1 MTQTPVQSLQGQF
14 LLAMPSMG
22 DPRFLRSVI
31 YMVAHDSEGAMG
43 FIINKRAEGLSLGD
57 ILKDMPETVA
67 KTGLVNLPVYVGGPV
82 QNDRGFVLHTSDY
95 EKTHNTLSQELP
107 IALTQSADVLVDAAH
122 GRGPEKMRLFLG
134 YAGWGPARL
143 RENCKIMRGWY
154 AMQISP
160 RFSHREATTCM
171 KNAWPAW
178 ALTWPC
184 SAVKGARL
192 SRLYLFAPALRLIR
206 GAGRVQKWRPET
218 RTRMSQPAELRKY
231 HC

>member
-22 DPRFLRSVI
+22 DPRFLRSVV
-31 YMVAHDSEGAMG
+31 YMVAHDSDGAMG
-43 FIINKRAEGLSLGD
+43 FIINKCAEGLSLGD

-134 YAGWGPARL
+134 YAGWGP
-143 RENCKIMRGWY
+143 G
-154 AMQISP
+154 QI
-160 RFSHREATTCM
+160 EGELQD
-171 KNAWPAW
+171 NAWLVCDANIAEIFTSQSDDLYEKCVAAMGIDL
-178 ALTWPC
+178 AL
-184 SAVKGARL
+184 L
-192 SRLYLFAPALRLIR
+192 SNEGGEA
-206 GAGRVQKWRPET
+206 
-218 RTRMSQPAELRKY
+218 
-231 HC
+231 

>member
-1 MTQTPVQSLQGQF
+1 MTKTPVQSLQGQF

-22 DPRFLRSVI
+22 DPRFLRSVV

-122 GRGPEKMRLFLG
+122 GRGPEKMRLILG
-134 YAGWGPARL
+134 YAGWGP
-143 RENCKIMRGWY
+143 G
-154 AMQISP
+154 QI
-160 RFSHREATTCM
+160 EGELQD
-171 KNAWPAW
+171 NAWLVCDANIAEIFTSQSDDLYEKCVAAMGIDL
-178 ALTWPC
+178 AL
-184 SAVKGARL
+184 L
-192 SRLYLFAPALRLIR
+192 SNEGGEA
-206 GAGRVQKWRPET
+206 
-218 RTRMSQPAELRKY
+218 
-231 HC
+231 

>member
-22 DPRFLRSVI
+22 DPRFLRSVV

-107 IALTQSADVLVDAAH
+107 IALTQSADVLVDASH

-134 YAGWGPARL
+134 YAGWGP
-143 RENCKIMRGWY
+143 G
-154 AMQISP
+154 QI
-160 RFSHREATTCM
+160 EGELQD
-171 KNAWPAW
+171 NAWLVCDANIAEIFTSQSDDLYEKCVAAMGIDL
-178 ALTWPC
+178 AL
-184 SAVKGARL
+184 L
-192 SRLYLFAPALRLIR
+192 SNEGGEA
-206 GAGRVQKWRPET
+206 
-218 RTRMSQPAELRKY
+218 
-231 HC
+231 

>member
-22 DPRFLRSVI
+22 DPRFLRSVV

-43 FIINKRAEGLSLGD
+43 FIINRRAEGLSLGD

-95 EKTHNTLSQELP
+95 ERTHNTLSQELP

-134 YAGWGPARL
+134 YAGWGP
-143 RENCKIMRGWY
+143 G
-154 AMQISP
+154 QI
-160 RFSHREATTCM
+160 EGELQD
-171 KNAWPAW
+171 NAWLVCDANIAEIFTSQSGGLYEKCVAAMGIDL
-178 ALTWPC
+178 AL
-184 SAVKGARL
+184 L
-192 SRLYLFAPALRLIR
+192 SNEGGEA
-206 GAGRVQKWRPET
+206 
-218 RTRMSQPAELRKY
+218 
-231 HC
+231 

>member
-22 DPRFLRSVI
+22 DPRFLRSVV

-43 FIINKRAEGLSLGD
+43 FIINKRAEGLLLGD

-95 EKTHNTLSQELP
+95 EKTQNSLSQELP

-134 YAGWGPARL
+134 YAGWGP
-143 RENCKIMRGWY
+143 G
-154 AMQISP
+154 QI
-160 RFSHREATTCM
+160 EGELQD
-171 KNAWPAW
+171 NAWLVCDANIAEIFTSQSDDLYEKCVAAMGIDL
-178 ALTWPC
+178 AL
-184 SAVKGARL
+184 L
-192 SRLYLFAPALRLIR
+192 SNEGGEA
-206 GAGRVQKWRPET
+206 
-218 RTRMSQPAELRKY
+218 
-231 HC
+231 

>member
-22 DPRFLRSVI
+22 DPRFLRGVV

-57 ILKDMPETVA
+57 ILQDMPETVA

-107 IALTQSADVLVDAAH
+107 IALTQSADVLVDAAL
-122 GRGPEKMRLFLG
+122 GRGPKKMRLFLG
-134 YAGWGPARL
+134 YAGWGP
-143 RENCKIMRGWY
+143 G
-154 AMQISP
+154 QI
-160 RFSHREATTCM
+160 EGELQD
-171 KNAWPAW
+171 NAWLVCDANIAEIFTSQSDDLYEKCVAAMGIDL
-178 ALTWPC
+178 AL
-184 SAVKGARL
+184 L
-192 SRLYLFAPALRLIR
+192 SNEGGEA
-206 GAGRVQKWRPET
+206 
-218 RTRMSQPAELRKY
+218 
-231 HC
+231 

>member
-1 MTQTPVQSLQGQF
+1 MRETWHCFTPVAGLTCPMTQTPVQSLQGQF

-22 DPRFLRSVI
+22 DPRFLRSVV

-134 YAGWGPARL
+134 YAGWGP
-143 RENCKIMRGWY
+143 G
-154 AMQISP
+154 QI
-160 RFSHREATTCM
+160 EGELQD
-171 KNAWPAW
+171 NAWLVCDANIAEIFTSQSDDLYEKCVAAMGIDL
-178 ALTWPC
+178 AL
-184 SAVKGARL
+184 L
-192 SRLYLFAPALRLIR
+192 SNEGGEA
-206 GAGRVQKWRPET
+206 
-218 RTRMSQPAELRKY
+218 
-231 HC
+231 

>member
-1 MTQTPVQSLQGQF
+1 MTKTPVQSLQGQF

-22 DPRFLRSVI
+22 DPRFLRSVV

-57 ILKDMPETVA
+57 ILKDMPETVV

-134 YAGWGPARL
+134 YAGWGP
-143 RENCKIMRGWY
+143 G
-154 AMQISP
+154 QI
-160 RFSHREATTCM
+160 EGELQD
-171 KNAWPAW
+171 NAWLVCDANIAEIFTSQSDDLYEKCLAAMGIDL
-178 ALTWPC
+178 AL
-184 SAVKGARL
+184 L
-192 SRLYLFAPALRLIR
+192 SNEGGEA
-206 GAGRVQKWRPET
+206 
-218 RTRMSQPAELRKY
+218 
-231 HC
+231 

>member
-1 MTQTPVQSLQGQF
+1 MMQTPVQSLQGQF

-22 DPRFLRSVI
+22 DPRFLRSVV

-95 EKTHNTLSQELP
+95 EKTQNSLSQELP

-134 YAGWGPARL
+134 YAGWGP
-143 RENCKIMRGWY
+143 G
-154 AMQISP
+154 QI
-160 RFSHREATTCM
+160 EGELQ
-171 KNAWPAW
+171 KNAWLVCDANIAEIFTSQKDDLYEKCAAAMGIDL
-178 ALTWPC
+178 AL
-184 SAVKGARL
+184 L
-192 SRLYLFAPALRLIR
+192 STDGGEA
-206 GAGRVQKWRPET
+206 
-218 RTRMSQPAELRKY
+218 
-231 HC
+231 

>member
-1 MTQTPVQSLQGQF
+1 MTQTRVQSLQGQF

-22 DPRFLRSVI
+22 DPRFLRSVV
-31 YMVAHDSEGAMG
+31 YMVAHDNEGAMG
-43 FIINKRAEGLSLGD
+43 FIVNKCAEGLSLGD

-134 YAGWGPARL
+134 YAGWGP
-143 RENCKIMRGWY
+143 G
-154 AMQISP
+154 QI
-160 RFSHREATTCM
+160 EGELQD
-171 KNAWPAW
+171 NAWLVCDANIAEIFTSRNDDLYEKCVAAMGIDL
-178 ALTWPC
+178 AL
-184 SAVKGARL
+184 L
-192 SRLYLFAPALRLIR
+192 SNEGGEA
-206 GAGRVQKWRPET
+206 
-218 RTRMSQPAELRKY
+218 
-231 HC
+231 

>member
-22 DPRFLRSVI
+22 DPRFLRSVV

-43 FIINKRAEGLSLGD
+43 FIINRRAEGLSLGD

-134 YAGWGPARL
+134 YAGWGP
-143 RENCKIMRGWY
+143 G
-154 AMQISP
+154 QI
-160 RFSHREATTCM
+160 EGELQD
-171 KNAWPAW
+171 NAWLVCDANIAEIFTSQGDDLYEKCLAAMGIDL
-178 ALTWPC
+178 AL
-184 SAVKGARL
+184 L
-192 SRLYLFAPALRLIR
+192 SSEGGEA
-206 GAGRVQKWRPET
+206 
-218 RTRMSQPAELRKY
+218 
-231 HC
+231 

>member
-22 DPRFLRSVI
+22 DPRFLRSVV

-43 FIINKRAEGLSLGD
+43 FIVNKRAEGLLLGD

-134 YAGWGPARL
+134 YAGWGP
-143 RENCKIMRGWY
+143 G
-154 AMQISP
+154 QI
-160 RFSHREATTCM
+160 EGELQD
-171 KNAWPAW
+171 NAWLVCDANIAEIFTSQSDDLYAKCVAAMGIDL
-178 ALTWPC
+178 AL
-184 SAVKGARL
+184 L
-192 SRLYLFAPALRLIR
+192 SNEGGEA
-206 GAGRVQKWRPET
+206 
-218 RTRMSQPAELRKY
+218 
-231 HC
+231 

>member
-22 DPRFLRSVI
+22 DPRFLRSVV

-67 KTGLVNLPVYVGGPV
+67 KTGLVNLPVYVGGPG

-95 EKTHNTLSQELP
+95 EKTQNSLSQELP

-134 YAGWGPARL
+134 YAGWGP
-143 RENCKIMRGWY
+143 G
-154 AMQISP
+154 QI
-160 RFSHREATTCM
+160 EGELQD
-171 KNAWPAW
+171 NAWLVCDANIAEIFTSQSDDLYEKCLAAMGIDL
-178 ALTWPC
+178 AL
-184 SAVKGARL
+184 L
-192 SRLYLFAPALRLIR
+192 SNDGGEA
-206 GAGRVQKWRPET
+206 
-218 RTRMSQPAELRKY
+218 
-231 HC
+231 

>member
-22 DPRFLRSVI
+22 DPRFLRSVV

-82 QNDRGFVLHTSDY
+82 QNDCGFVLHTSDY
-95 EKTHNTLSQELP
+95 EKTQNSLSQELP

-134 YAGWGPARL
+134 YAGWGP
-143 RENCKIMRGWY
+143 G
-154 AMQISP
+154 QI
-160 RFSHREATTCM
+160 EGELQD
-171 KNAWPAW
+171 NAWLVCDANSAEIFIAQSDDLYEKCVAAMGIDL
-178 ALTWPC
+178 AL
-184 SAVKGARL
+184 L
-192 SRLYLFAPALRLIR
+192 SNEGGEA
-206 GAGRVQKWRPET
+206 
-218 RTRMSQPAELRKY
+218 
-231 HC
+231 

>member
-1 MTQTPVQSLQGQF
+1 MTQTLVQSLQGQF

-22 DPRFLRSVI
+22 DPRFLRSVV
-31 YMVAHDSEGAMG
+31 YMVAHDSDGAMG

-134 YAGWGPARL
+134 YAGWGP
-143 RENCKIMRGWY
+143 G
-154 AMQISP
+154 QI
-160 RFSHREATTCM
+160 EGELQD
-171 KNAWPAW
+171 NAWLVCDANIAEIFTSQSYDLYEKCVAAMGIDL
-178 ALTWPC
+178 AL
-184 SAVKGARL
+184 L
-192 SRLYLFAPALRLIR
+192 SHEGGEA
-206 GAGRVQKWRPET
+206 
-218 RTRMSQPAELRKY
+218 
-231 HC
+231 

>member
-22 DPRFLRSVI
+22 DPRFLRSVV

-95 EKTHNTLSQELP
+95 EKTQNDLSQELP

-122 GRGPEKMRLFLG
+122 GRGPEEMRLFLG
-134 YAGWGPARL
+134 YAGWGP
-143 RENCKIMRGWY
+143 G
-154 AMQISP
+154 QI
-160 RFSHREATTCM
+160 EGELQD
-171 KNAWPAW
+171 NAWLVCDANIAEIFTSQSDDLYEKCVAAMGIDL
-178 ALTWPC
+178 AL
-184 SAVKGARL
+184 L
-192 SRLYLFAPALRLIR
+192 SNDGGEA
-206 GAGRVQKWRPET
+206 
-218 RTRMSQPAELRKY
+218 
-231 HC
+231 

>member
-134 YAGWGPARL
+134 YAGWGP
-143 RENCKIMRGWY
+143 G
-154 AMQISP
+154 QI
-160 RFSHREATTCM
+160 EGELQD
-171 KNAWPAW
+171 NAWLVCDANIAEIFTSQSNDLYEKCVAAMGIDL
-178 ALTWPC
+178 AL
-184 SAVKGARL
+184 L
-192 SRLYLFAPALRLIR
+192 SNEGGEA
-206 GAGRVQKWRPET
+206 
-218 RTRMSQPAELRKY
+218 
-231 HC
+231 

>member
-1 MTQTPVQSLQGQF
+1 MTQTLVQSLQGQF

-22 DPRFLRSVI
+22 DPRFLRSVV

-43 FIINKRAEGLSLGD
+43 FIINKCAEGLSLGD

-134 YAGWGPARL
+134 YAGWGP
-143 RENCKIMRGWY
+143 G
-154 AMQISP
+154 QI
-160 RFSHREATTCM
+160 EGELQD
-171 KNAWPAW
+171 NAWLVCDANIAEIFTPRSDDLYEKCVAGMGIDL
-178 ALTWPC
+178 AL
-184 SAVKGARL
+184 L
-192 SRLYLFAPALRLIR
+192 SNEGGEA
-206 GAGRVQKWRPET
+206 
-218 RTRMSQPAELRKY
+218 
-231 HC
+231 

>member
-1 MTQTPVQSLQGQF
+1 MPVQSLQGQF

-22 DPRFLRSVI
+22 DPRFSRSVV
-31 YMVAHDSEGAMG
+31 YMAAHDSEGAMG

-134 YAGWGPARL
+134 YAGWGP
-143 RENCKIMRGWY
+143 G
-154 AMQISP
+154 QI
-160 RFSHREATTCM
+160 EGELQD
-171 KNAWPAW
+171 NAWLVCDANIAEIFTSQSDDLYKKCVAAMGIDL
-178 ALTWPC
+178 AL
-184 SAVKGARL
+184 L
-192 SRLYLFAPALRLIR
+192 SNEGGEA
-206 GAGRVQKWRPET
+206 
-218 RTRMSQPAELRKY
+218 
-231 HC
+231 

>member
-22 DPRFLRSVI
+22 DPRFLRSVV

-134 YAGWGPARL
+134 YAGWGP
-143 RENCKIMRGWY
+143 G
-154 AMQISP
+154 QI
-160 RFSHREATTCM
+160 EGELQD
-171 KNAWPAW
+171 NAWLVCDANIAEIFTSQSDDLYAKCVAAMGIDL
-178 ALTWPC
+178 AL
-184 SAVKGARL
+184 L
-192 SRLYLFAPALRLIR
+192 SNEGGEA
-206 GAGRVQKWRPET
+206 
-218 RTRMSQPAELRKY
+218 
-231 HC
+231 

>member
-22 DPRFLRSVI
+22 DPRFLRSVV
-31 YMVAHDSEGAMG
+31 YMVAHDNEGAMG
-43 FIINKRAEGLSLGD
+43 FVINRRAEGLSLGD

-134 YAGWGPARL
+134 YAGWGP
-143 RENCKIMRGWY
+143 G
-154 AMQISP
+154 QI
-160 RFSHREATTCM
+160 EGELQD
-171 KNAWPAW
+171 NAWLVCDANIAEIFTSQSDDLYEKCVAAMGIDL
-178 ALTWPC
+178 AL
-184 SAVKGARL
+184 L
-192 SRLYLFAPALRLIR
+192 SNEGGEA
-206 GAGRVQKWRPET
+206 
-218 RTRMSQPAELRKY
+218 
-231 HC
+231 

>member
-22 DPRFLRSVI
+22 DPRFLRSVV

-43 FIINKRAEGLSLGD
+43 FIINKCAEGLSLGD

-95 EKTHNTLSQELP
+95 ERTHNTLSQELP

-122 GRGPEKMRLFLG
+122 GRGPEKFRLFLG
-134 YAGWGPARL
+134 YAGWGP
-143 RENCKIMRGWY
+143 G
-154 AMQISP
+154 QI
-160 RFSHREATTCM
+160 EGELQD
-171 KNAWPAW
+171 NAWLVCDANIAEIFTSRNDDLYEKCVAAMGIDL
-178 ALTWPC
+178 AL
-184 SAVKGARL
+184 L
-192 SRLYLFAPALRLIR
+192 SNEGGEA
-206 GAGRVQKWRPET
+206 
-218 RTRMSQPAELRKY
+218 
-231 HC
+231 

>member
-1 MTQTPVQSLQGQF
+1 MIQTLVQSLQGQF

-22 DPRFLRSVI
+22 DPRFLRSVV

-43 FIINKRAEGLSLGD
+43 FIINKCAEGLSLGD

-134 YAGWGPARL
+134 YAGWGP
-143 RENCKIMRGWY
+143 G
-154 AMQISP
+154 QI
-160 RFSHREATTCM
+160 EGELQD
-171 KNAWPAW
+171 NAWLVCDANIAEIFTSQSDDLYEKCVAAMGIDL
-178 ALTWPC
+178 AL
-184 SAVKGARL
+184 L
-192 SRLYLFAPALRLIR
+192 SNEGGEA
-206 GAGRVQKWRPET
+206 
-218 RTRMSQPAELRKY
+218 
-231 HC
+231 

>member
-1 MTQTPVQSLQGQF
+1 MTQTPVQSLQRQF

-22 DPRFLRSVI
+22 DPRFLRSVV

-95 EKTHNTLSQELP
+95 EKTQNSLSQELP

-134 YAGWGPARL
+134 YAGWGP
-143 RENCKIMRGWY
+143 G
-154 AMQISP
+154 QI
-160 RFSHREATTCM
+160 EGELQD
-171 KNAWPAW
+171 NAWLVCDANIAEIFTSQSDDLYEKCVAAMGIDL
-178 ALTWPC
+178 AL
-184 SAVKGARL
+184 L
-192 SRLYLFAPALRLIR
+192 SNEGGEA
-206 GAGRVQKWRPET
+206 
-218 RTRMSQPAELRKY
+218 
-231 HC
+231 

>member
-22 DPRFLRSVI
+22 DPRFLRSVV

-67 KTGLVNLPVYVGGPV
+67 KTGLVNLPIYVGGPV

-95 EKTHNTLSQELP
+95 EKTQNDLSQDLP

-122 GRGPEKMRLFLG
+122 GRGPETMRLFLG
-134 YAGWGPARL
+134 YAGWGP
-143 RENCKIMRGWY
+143 G
-154 AMQISP
+154 QI
-160 RFSHREATTCM
+160 EGELQD
-171 KNAWPAW
+171 NAWLVCDANIAEIFTSQSDDLYEKCVAAMGIDL
-178 ALTWPC
+178 AL
-184 SAVKGARL
+184 L
-192 SRLYLFAPALRLIR
+192 SNEGGEA
-206 GAGRVQKWRPET
+206 
-218 RTRMSQPAELRKY
+218 
-231 HC
+231 

>member
-22 DPRFLRSVI
+22 DPRFLRSVV

-43 FIINKRAEGLSLGD
+43 FIINKCAEGLSLGD

-95 EKTHNTLSQELP
+95 EKTQNSLSQELP
-107 IALTQSADVLVDAAH
+107 IALTQSADVLVESAH

-134 YAGWGPARL
+134 YAGWGP
-143 RENCKIMRGWY
+143 G
-154 AMQISP
+154 QI
-160 RFSHREATTCM
+160 EGELQN
-171 KNAWPAW
+171 NAWLVCDANIAEIFTSQSDELYEKCVAAMGIDL
-178 ALTWPC
+178 AL
-184 SAVKGARL
+184 L
-192 SRLYLFAPALRLIR
+192 SNEGGEA
-206 GAGRVQKWRPET
+206 
-218 RTRMSQPAELRKY
+218 
-231 HC
+231 

>member
-22 DPRFLRSVI
+22 DPRFLRSVV

-122 GRGPEKMRLFLG
+122 GSGPEKMRLFLG
-134 YAGWGPARL
+134 YAGWGP
-143 RENCKIMRGWY
+143 G
-154 AMQISP
+154 QI
-160 RFSHREATTCM
+160 EGELQD
-171 KNAWPAW
+171 NAWLVCDANIAEIFTSQSDDLYEKCVAAMGIDL
-178 ALTWPC
+178 AL
-184 SAVKGARL
+184 L
-192 SRLYLFAPALRLIR
+192 SNEGGEA
-206 GAGRVQKWRPET
+206 
-218 RTRMSQPAELRKY
+218 
-231 HC
+231 

>member
-22 DPRFLRSVI
+22 DPRFLRSVV

-95 EKTHNTLSQELP
+95 EKTHNTLSEELP

-134 YAGWGPARL
+134 YAGWGP
-143 RENCKIMRGWY
+143 G
-154 AMQISP
+154 QI
-160 RFSHREATTCM
+160 EGELQD
-171 KNAWPAW
+171 NAWLVCDANIAEIFTSQNDDLYEKCVAAMGIDL
-178 ALTWPC
+178 AL
-184 SAVKGARL
+184 L
-192 SRLYLFAPALRLIR
+192 SNEGGEA
-206 GAGRVQKWRPET
+206 
-218 RTRMSQPAELRKY
+218 
-231 HC
+231 

>member
-1 MTQTPVQSLQGQF
+1 MTHTPVQSLQGQF

-22 DPRFLRSVI
+22 DPRFLRSVV

-95 EKTHNTLSQELP
+95 EKTQNSLSRELP

-122 GRGPEKMRLFLG
+122 GCGPEKMRLFLG
-134 YAGWGPARL
+134 YAGWGP
-143 RENCKIMRGWY
+143 G
-154 AMQISP
+154 QI
-160 RFSHREATTCM
+160 EGELQD
-171 KNAWPAW
+171 NAWLVCDANIAEIFTSQSDNLYEKCVAAMGIDL
-178 ALTWPC
+178 AL
-184 SAVKGARL
+184 L
-192 SRLYLFAPALRLIR
+192 SNEGGEA
-206 GAGRVQKWRPET
+206 
-218 RTRMSQPAELRKY
+218 
-231 HC
+231 